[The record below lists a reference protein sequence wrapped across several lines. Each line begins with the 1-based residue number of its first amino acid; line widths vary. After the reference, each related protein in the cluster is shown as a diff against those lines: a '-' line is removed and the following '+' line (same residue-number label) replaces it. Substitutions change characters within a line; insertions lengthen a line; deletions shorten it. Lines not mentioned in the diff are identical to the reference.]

1 MCRKKILM
9 QVREYIKFYYIEI
22 EIELFFDNLILRILY
37 VSVDTF
43 EIYDVRNYKSI

>member
-37 VSVDTF
+37 VDTY
-43 EIYDVRNYKSI
+43 EIYDVRNYKSIY

>member
-22 EIELFFDNLILRILY
+22 EIELFFDNLILCILY
-37 VSVDTF
+37 VDTF
-43 EIYDVRNYKSI
+43 EIYDVRNYKSIY

>member
-1 MCRKKILM
+1 M

-37 VSVDTF
+37 VDIF
-43 EIYDVRNYKSI
+43 EIYDVRNYKSIY